1 MNFLRLLLPLLPTLL
16 KLLPEAQQA
25 TTHHLARRLMLH
37 AALIA
42 IPVLLLLLAF
52 AFASAAAFMALETA
66 VSPHAAAAI
75 MALGLCCLAA
85 LVAVAL
91 ILLDRAAERRREQ
104 ALAVARANALAPL
117 HEASRLIA
125 GKPLQSMALAA
136 AAGVVL
142 AWLGRRD

>member
-16 KLLPEAQQA
+16 KLLPEVQQA

-52 AFASAAAFMALETA
+52 AFASAASFMALETV

-75 MALGLCCLAA
+75 MALGLCGLAA
-85 LVAVAL
+85 LVAVVL

-104 ALAVARANALAPL
+104 ALATARASALAPL
-117 HEASRLIA
+117 HEAGRLIA
-125 GKPLQSMALAA
+125 NKPLQSMALAA

>member
-1 MNFLRLLLPLLPTLL
+1 VSFLRLLLPLLPTLL
-16 KLLPEAQQA
+16 KLLPEVQQA

-52 AFASAAAFMALETA
+52 AFASAAAFMALETV

-85 LVAVAL
+85 LVAVVL

-104 ALAVARANALAPL
+104 ALAVTRANALAPL

-125 GKPLQSMALAA
+125 SKPLQSMALAA

-142 AWLGRRD
+142 AWLGRRN